1 MNNVTASGLDPLQIG
16 HIRHYDNLS
25 RQLPNDWSLMKGRG
39 VGQDDFGGYRFQ
51 LAYMA
56 YALALVHRHRLP
68 AAPAVFQPIMKRL
81 IDKLLLPEVWMY
93 WHNVSR
99 GGSVF
104 NSHLAS
110 GYQEEWDPVR
120 RDNIMYSAYVQ
131 SLTLLYHYLFDDP
144 VFEEEGSIT
153 FRHWSYFWGGDA
165 KEFKYDQKSLNDH
178 LYWMMVRSG
187 YIGVACEPN
196 CVFQICNQP
205 AILGFRLHD
214 LIYGGN
220 VAEEVTREYEAAWRE
235 FGRVGQ
241 HGHYHIM
248 LAEDTKQ
255 PRENSAGYPWV
266 DAWLGT
272 LMNMWNRDFVT
283 ENYPHQIKDY
293 LIKYDDGLRSIRS
306 TPRPSIRGET
316 VVNDDSDFGWVTTW
330 ASEMGDEETLSGL
343 LEYADRYLSP
353 TWQNGGLYY
362 PRDDRESDAFGNRL
376 LVEPQTGNVLL
387 GYARL
392 NIPDGLW
399 KLYNEPWSKKRFAQ
413 PALREAADDLD
424 VEVAYF
430 DEHERTLHLRMG
442 RNSKRRASGEL
453 GIGPIGN
460 SSRWALGCDGVE
472 VALGCGTQIISSTIA
487 GMSLSNGI
495 LRFQCPEGPARRFRL
510 VLLAEEV

>member
-1 MNNVTASGLDPLQIG
+1 MTTWETQGLDALQMG

-104 NSHLAS
+104 NAHLARN
-110 GYQEEWDPVR
+110 YKEEWDPVG

-144 VFEEEGSIT
+144 VYEQEGSLT
-153 FRHWSYFWGGDA
+153 FRFWSYFWGGEA

-178 LYWMMVRSG
+178 LYWMMVKSG

-205 AILGFRLHD
+205 AILGFRMHD
-214 LIYGGN
+214 LVYGGSI
-220 VAEEVTREYEAAWRE
+220 AEEVTREYEAAWKE
-235 FGRVGQ
+235 FGRIGEN
-241 HGHYHIM
+241 GHYHIM
-248 LAEDTKQ
+248 LAEDTRV
-255 PRENSAGYPWV
+255 PRANAAAYPWV

-272 LMNMWNRDFVT
+272 LMNMWNREFVR
-283 ENYPHQIKDY
+283 ENYPRQVRDY
-293 LIKYDDGLRSIRS
+293 LIGSADGLLSVRS
-306 TPRPSIRGET
+306 TPRPSIKGET
-316 VVNDDSDFGWVTTW
+316 VVNDDCDFGWVAAW

-343 LEYADRYLSP
+343 LRYADRYLSP
-353 TWQNGGLYY
+353 NWRDGGLYY
-362 PRDDRESDAFGNRL
+362 PRNDVEGDEFGSRL

-387 GYARL
+387 GYSRL
-392 NIPDGLW
+392 NVADGLW
-399 KLYNEPWSKKRFAQ
+399 KLYNEPWSKERFKQ
-413 PALREAADDLD
+413 PAFREAADDID
-424 VEVAYF
+424 VSVAFY
-430 DEHERTLHLRMG
+430 DAADRTLHLAMG
-442 RNSKRRASGEL
+442 RSRDRKGTGRVGL
-453 GIGPIGN
+453 GPVP
-460 SSRWALGCDGVE
+460 SEARWALGCDGVE
-472 VALGCGTQIISSTIA
+472 VALGRGNEILSSAFDTLSASDGMIRFDCA
-487 GMSLSNGI
+487 G
-495 LRFQCPEGPARRFRL
+495 GPSRSFRL
-510 VLLAEEV
+510 ALL